1 VTSGGKSWRVK
12 GPFHD
17 AMQVKLAQLARTR
30 SNEVI
35 SLDFE
40 TIAVQ
45 FLDEPSPG
53 AASSPRGGRAAR
65 REACGFTKSKH
76 SPRDVEQG

>member
-1 VTSGGKSWRVK
+1 MRIRQLTLHPCVK
-12 GPFHD
+12 GSFHD

-35 SLDFE
+35 SLAFE

-45 FLDEPSPG
+45 FLDVPSPG
-53 AASSPRGGRAAR
+53 IANP
-65 REACGFTKSKH
+65 
-76 SPRDVEQG
+76 